1 MNFIAIGLVFV
12 LAIAAFIQANKKP
25 ALFITFLLAVG
36 TFRPEFTIGSG
47 LNLSSLWLLYLI
59 AVCLLILVTRKS
71 GGISWKMPERL
82 SLLFLFCCLLSL
94 IWSGFETTTPEQAM
108 RLFLKLVYPFLVMLL
123 AHKFI
128 TSSES
133 FSTALKWILLSSFII
148 SLFIGGL
155 PYYFFPRLCHFFS
168 QATWAY
174 AAFSDHSAIITT
186 LALVLWKTRGGKWY
200 FRFALY
206 FCLSTILLGNRTGIL
221 ATGVGISVFVLLYY
235 RRTLSVPALAGIYL
249 LIMSALFFIPEM
261 RNHMFFNP
269 HEVNVNQ
276 VIMDPTSVDISNIN
290 SSGRFDMWAYLM
302 DRFFYESPLLGA
314 GPGTIQTFL
323 YSPFNSFN
331 VTHPHSVYV
340 RLLCDVGL
348 VGTVCYLMVLVSCMA
363 GALYLRR
370 RHPADH
376 PASVCAGFV
385 ICSVPAMLVIMGF
398 DSALNCATAI
408 AQYPFIFSGMMYGM
422 AGLSCKT
429 APEHLPANNFSREN
443 PEEITGNSGTVF

>member
-12 LAIAAFIQANKKP
+12 LAVAAFIQANKKP
-25 ALFITFLLAVG
+25 ALFITFLLAAG

-59 AVCLLILVTRKS
+59 TVCLLILITRKS

-82 SLLFLFCCLLSL
+82 SLAFLLCCLISL
-94 IWSGFETTTPEQAM
+94 VWSGFGTTTPEQAM
-108 RLFLKLVYPFLVMLL
+108 RLFLKLIYPFIVMLL
-123 AHKFI
+123 AHKFV
-128 TSSES
+128 SSSQS
-133 FSTALKWILLSSFII
+133 FSTALKWMLLSSFIV

-155 PYYFFPRLCHFFS
+155 PYYFLPRFCYFFS

-186 LALVLWKTRGGKWY
+186 LALVLWKTKGGKWY
-200 FRFALY
+200 LRLAFY
-206 FCLSTILLGNRTGIL
+206 FCISTILLGNRTGIL

-249 LIMSALFFIPEM
+249 LIMSALFLIPEM

-269 HEVNVNQ
+269 HEVNVHQ
-276 VIMDPTSVDISNIN
+276 LIVDPTSMNISNIN
-290 SSGRFDMWAYLM
+290 SSGRFDMWGYLM

-323 YSPFNSFN
+323 YSPFNRFN

-348 VGTVCYLMVLVSCMA
+348 VGTVCYVMIFVSCIT
-363 GALYLRR
+363 GALCLRR

-385 ICSVPAMLVIMGF
+385 ICAVPAMLVIMGF

-422 AGLSCKT
+422 AGLSHKA
-429 APEHLPANNFSREN
+429 APEYLPVNSLSREVLKG
-443 PEEITGNSGTVF
+443 ITGNSRTVF